1 MTTKLRVSRYNLR
14 PLADLGAEAPAP
26 RPERAAQAQMLP
38 SQDAV
43 DQGGMDQGA
52 AGQAARAQS
61 GAAERL
67 RAMAGAMQGAVQGA
81 VGAGM
86 RPAPRVAPPQGMGQA
101 AARPMA
107 GSAPMVEDGF
117 GSAPYPTAQAA
128 GAAPEAAGGPEID
141 QIRRE
146 GLTGRQ
152 LRMARRLAQ
161 KHGLPATSDFD
172 AVRLL
177 RAKGIDPFG
186 RSSLMDLISSDG
198 EDLMTSA
205 ATASP
210 AMGAQM
216 GMQAPVTPNL
226 PQTVRPVQL
235 PAREMAPPPNPMA
248 ELQKIQQDI
257 VKRRRR
263 RSALLAVR
271 LFFFVLLPGLIAGWY
286 YYQVATPLY
295 ATKTEF
301 VIQQASPAAG
311 GGGGGLGGLLSGTQF
326 ATSQDS
332 IAVQGYLQSRDAML
346 RLDQDLGFRAHFSAP
361 TVDPLTRLAPESTLE
376 EAYKTYT
383 RNVQIS
389 YDPTEGIVKMEVR
402 ATDPTV
408 AVEFSRALIGYAEE
422 QVDHLTQRLR
432 EDQMKGAREAYEE
445 AEQAMLAAQ
454 RRVVELQERFK
465 VLSSE
470 VEVSLITAQIGQ
482 LETQLSQD
490 RLSLAQMESNA
501 NPNQARMD
509 PIKRRIVTLESEIAT
524 LRARLTEGPEGGQS
538 LAQVQSELLV
548 AQADVQTR
556 QLLLAQSLQAM
567 ETARTEANR
576 QVRYLSISVTPI
588 APDEAAYPRAFE
600 NTAVALLIFAGI
612 YLMISMTAAI
622 LREQVSA

>member
-14 PLADLGAEAPAP
+14 PLAETGVDAPAPAP
-26 RPERAAQAQMLP
+26 RPERAVRADVAQ
-38 SQDAV
+38 
-43 DQGGMDQGA
+43 G
-52 AGQAARAQS
+52 

-67 RAMAGAMQGAVQGA
+67 RAMAAAGS
-81 VGAGM
+81 VGLGSVM
-86 RPAPRVAPPQGMGQA
+86 GGGRPAVPPDVTPGG
-101 AARPMA
+101 
-107 GSAPMVEDGF
+107 EDGF
-117 GSAPYPTAQAA
+117 GSAPFPTARVAQEGESA
-128 GAAPEAAGGPEID
+128 GPEID

-205 ATASP
+205 AAASP
-210 AMGAQM
+210 AMGA
-216 GMQAPVTPNL
+216 QAPVTPNL

-271 LFFFVLLPGLIAGWY
+271 LFFFVLLPGLMAGWY
-286 YYQVATPLY
+286 YYKVATPLY
-295 ATKTEF
+295 ETKTEF
-301 VIQQASPAAG
+301 VIQQASPAAA

-376 EAYKTYT
+376 EAYKTYS

-389 YDPTEGIVKMEVR
+389 YDPTEGIVKMAVR

-490 RLSLAQMESNA
+490 RLSLAQMESNT

-509 PIKRRIVTLESEIAT
+509 PIKRRIVTLENEIAT